1 MLPHLNLLYLNS
13 KTLNMKKTLLVLS
26 AVAIIGSAFTMA
38 MIWKADDKASTVKW
52 ELPNNPGHR
61 GTFSN
66 LSATIDFDKA
76 KLAESKVTASID
88 VKTIDGGDP
97 KLNKHLQAPDFFDA
111 EKFPKI
117 TFTSTEIKANGDAY
131 VAKGTLKMK
140 DSTKVIEFPF
150 TFKEDGSN
158 KAVFSGTM
166 TLNASDYGVMKKST
180 DPAHPDKDKTI
191 ITISVPVNK

>member
-1 MLPHLNLLYLNS
+1 
-13 KTLNMKKTLLVLS
+13 MKKTILILS
-26 AVAIIGSAFTMA
+26 AAVMIGSAFTMA
-38 MIWKADDKASTVKW
+38 MIWKADKASTVKW
-52 ELPNNPGHR
+52 VLPNNPGHQ

-76 KLAESKVTASID
+76 KLAESKITASID

-97 KLNKHLQAPDFFDA
+97 KLNNHLLQADFFNA

-117 TFTSTEIKANGDAY
+117 TFTSTEIKADGANY
-131 VAKGTLKMK
+131 IAKGTLNMK

-150 TFKEDGSN
+150 TFTENGSD
-158 KAVFSGTM
+158 KATFSGTM
-166 TLNASDYGVMKKST
+166 TINGSDFGVLKKGN

-191 ITISVPVNK
+191 ITIVVPVNK

>member
-1 MLPHLNLLYLNS
+1 
-13 KTLNMKKTLLVLS
+13 MKKQLLLILS
-26 AVAIIGSAFTMA
+26 AATLVGSAFTMA

-76 KLAESKVTASID
+76 KLADSKISASID

-97 KLNKHLQAPDFFDA
+97 KLNSHLLAPDFFDA

-131 VAKGTLKMK
+131 IAKGNLQMK
-140 DSTKVIEFPF
+140 DSIKMIEFPF
-150 TFKEDGSN
+150 TFTENGSD
-158 KAVFSGTM
+158 KATFNGTM
-166 TLNASDYGVMKKST
+166 TINASEWGVMKKSK

>member
-1 MLPHLNLLYLNS
+1 
-13 KTLNMKKTLLVLS
+13 MKKQLIIILAATAILS
-26 AVAIIGSAFTMA
+26 SAFTMA

-76 KLAESKVTASID
+76 NLAESKITASID
-88 VKTIDGGDP
+88 VKTVDGGDP
-97 KLNKHLQAPDFFDA
+97 KLNAHLQAADFFDA

-117 TFTSTEIKANGDAY
+117 TFTSTSIAANASGEAY
-131 VAKGTLKMK
+131 VAKGTLTMK

-150 TFKEDGSN
+150 TFTEESDV
-158 KAVFSGTM
+158 KAIFSGTM
-166 TLNASDYGVMKKST
+166 TINASDFGVMKKST
-180 DPAHPDKDKTI
+180 DPSHPDKDKTI
-191 ITISVPVNK
+191 ITIVVPVNK